1 MSYKI
6 NGVEPTIIDV
16 VYEKTGEKAELN
28 SLNAKYLETSEVGV
42 WGKPYTLSYSTNS
55 TYTIKVTRI
64 ESPYQNASLGE
75 LSTGSIVYYGDKLT
89 IIAERTSGYYLTGW
103 TINDYNYTADG
114 NTTKLERDWIVDSA
128 VTIIA
133 TTKSATSWHSLYS
146 GSSSL
151 TFSVPEKTQ
160 TFSGVPK
167 IPSGTTKIRV
177 TAKYKKSSTSSQ
189 DDLVT
194 NYEISVSN
202 GAGTSSN
209 LGTSG
214 NLLSTLYIL
223 VSGSTL
229 QAKGKSK
236 SALLPVIVYM
246 TKVEAYY

>member
-1 MSYKI
+1 MGLEV
-6 NGVEPTIIDV
+6 NGVVPTEIKHCGISITD
-16 VYEKTGEKAELN
+16 LSIN
-28 SLNAKYLETSEVGV
+28 EVGV

-103 TINDYNYTADG
+103 TINDYNYTTDE
-114 NTTKLERDWIVDSA
+114 NITRLERDWVVDSA
-128 VTIIA
+128 VTISA
-133 TTKSATSWHSLYS
+133 STKSAASWHSLYS

-151 TFSVPEKTQ
+151 TFSIENTQ
-160 TFSGVPK
+160 TFSGVPT

-177 TAKYKKSSTSSQ
+177 TATYKKLGSSSQ
-189 DDLVT
+189 NLVS

-209 LGTSG
+209 LGTSDNG
-214 NLLSTLYIL
+214 LTTLYIL

-236 SALLPVIVYM
+236 NGLMPVTVYM